1 MIDVPREIRRLS
13 KLTAGELR
21 AEHERIAGEPLR
33 SNNRDFLTKRI
44 LWQLQARALGGL
56 TERCRA
62 RARELAREGD
72 LRMRPTAEVHAAAD
86 AVANVATPRAAEVS
100 PAGSLITKVYRGR
113 RLVVRVLERG
123 FEFEGEEYRSL
134 SAIAQKVTGTKW
146 NGRLFFGLTSKGD
159 RA

>member
-1 MIDVPREIRRLS
+1 MIDTRHEAERLS
-13 KLTAGELR
+13 KLTVGELR
-21 AEHERIAGEPLR
+21 AEYLHVAGEPLR
-33 SNNRDFLTKRI
+33 SNNREFLIRRI
-44 LWQLQARALGGL
+44 LWQWQARALGGL

-72 LRMRPTAEVHAAAD
+72 IRMRPPDEVHE
-86 AVANVATPRAAEVS
+86 AVAAIVVTPGNAEVS

-123 FEFEGEEYRSL
+123 FEYEGTEYRSL

-146 NGRLFFGLTSKGD
+146 NGRLFFGIANRGGE
-159 RA
+159 A